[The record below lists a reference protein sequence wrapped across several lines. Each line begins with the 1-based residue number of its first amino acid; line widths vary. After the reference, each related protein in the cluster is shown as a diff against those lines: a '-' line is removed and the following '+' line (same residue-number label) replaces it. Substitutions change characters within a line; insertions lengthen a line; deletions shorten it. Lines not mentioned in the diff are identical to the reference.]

1 MKTQRQTIKENL
13 DALKDQPKLVNKE
26 ETLGGLM
33 QKKDRLIAERNAINA
48 QIKEVEKQISIWEK
62 QISPNQ
68 TTMF

>member
-48 QIKEVEKQISIWEK
+48 QIKEVEKQIRIWEK

>member
-26 ETLGGLM
+26 ETLGGLI

-48 QIKEVEKQISIWEK
+48 QIKEVKKQISIWEK

>member
-33 QKKDRLIAERNAINA
+33 QKKDQLIAERNAINA
-48 QIKEVEKQISIWEK
+48 QIKEVEKQIRIWEK